1 MKNYYV
7 KIYEYIEKLVRDT
20 IFFERKGIKCN
31 GDILSLTEIFI
42 LKTINS
48 SKNKKMIEIMR
59 QSEVDKNT
67 FSFIV
72 KKLVSIDFI
81 CKKKSK
87 DDGRIQLLELTD
99 KGKFF
104 LGSAKTKEKEM
115 LFELLR
121 DFTFNEEK
129 TILKFLVKLDKLK
142 NER

>member
-1 MKNYYV
+1 MRNYYV

-20 IFFERKGIKCN
+20 ICFERKGIKCN
-31 GDILSLTEIFI
+31 GDTLSLTEIFI

-48 SKNKKMIEIMR
+48 SKNKKIIEIMR
-59 QSEVDKNT
+59 HSEVDKNT

-81 CKKKSK
+81 CKEKSK
-87 DDGRIQLLELTD
+87 DDGRIQLLKLTD
-99 KGKFF
+99 KGKIF

-115 LFELLR
+115 LFALLR

-129 TILKFLVKLDKLK
+129 IILKFLVKLDMLK